1 MATLLDS
8 VGQLLTPDAI
18 GQIGKAIGVDS
29 SLVQQGLNAV
39 EPTILGSLSKTANS
53 PGGAD
58 SILKA
63 LPTAALGAGAS
74 GQDFLGSLLGN
85 LTGGGT
91 SADMMQNVLGSGV
104 NAISGTLS
112 KSLGFDVGPLM
123 KLGVPLIAG
132 LLTKTVKDNKLD
144 ANGLTKMLT
153 DESKAYMDNPAN
165 KANSDLAQAALK
177 AGDEAA
183 ALRKKYSD
191 ADWNKVRGAPLAAM
205 YLVATAS
212 PSKGTGAAEELAAA
226 ASAVAETIKQV
237 SPTSL
242 IGTAFGGGMTKAEL
256 DLLKKD
262 APPRA
267 QILNIISGGLA
278 AVKAHSPADAT
289 AYRNMITAVAQNTAA
304 AAKEGGFLGIGGK
317 QVSDEEQAAL
327 NDISAALV

>member
-1 MATLLDS
+1 M
-8 VGQLLTPDAI
+8 GQMLTPDAI

-39 EPTILGSLSKTANS
+39 EPTILGSLSKTAS
-53 PGGAD
+53 APGGAD

-63 LPTAALGAGAS
+63 LPTDALGSGS

-91 SADMMQNVLGSGV
+91 GADMMQNVLGSGV

-132 LLTKTVKDNKLD
+132 LLTKTVKDKKLD
-144 ANGLTKMLT
+144 ANGLTTMLK
-153 DESKAYMDNPAN
+153 DESTAYMDNPAN
-165 KANSDLAQAALK
+165 KATSDLAQAALK

-183 ALRKKYSD
+183 ALRKTYSD
-191 ADWNKVRGAPLAAM
+191 AEWNKVRGAPLAAM

-212 PSKGTGAAEELAAA
+212 PSKGTGAVEELAAA
-226 ASAVAETIKQV
+226 ASAVADTIKQV

-278 AVKAHSPADAT
+278 AVKAKSPSDAA
-289 AYRNMITAVAQNTAA
+289 AYRNMVLVVANNTAA

-327 NDISAALV
+327 NDIAAALA